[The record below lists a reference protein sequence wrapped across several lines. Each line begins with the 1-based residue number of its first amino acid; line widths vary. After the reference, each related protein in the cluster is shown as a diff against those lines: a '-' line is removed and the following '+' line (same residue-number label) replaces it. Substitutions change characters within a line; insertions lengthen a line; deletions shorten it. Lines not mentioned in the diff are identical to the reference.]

1 MGVSSNLSIKYMLK
15 IVLIVGV
22 LLFNLV
28 GVQAHE
34 KEMDS
39 LDNLVKKFEA
49 NPADPQTT
57 IQLLREL
64 KNQGKPNR
72 DVVNRYFQ
80 TQKEADYLKDYNWSI
95 IRDYVDDVNAPQIK
109 YLFNNQSKFMQNFSK
124 DDVFQKLDNVFVG
137 HLEQYY
143 NSNKIEYNKY
153 LDFLK
158 SSGYEHYDVVAD
170 YFYIKQLRAERKS
183 EDYFY
188 KARKLFRYFPENRKM
203 IKEITD
209 GALEIM
215 NDVSRLKVIQL
226 WAGKTVESKKD
237 FDALYNYAL
246 ISNKCGFEDVA
257 KRYAKI
263 ATSLAEES
271 SKQTM
276 MEKAK
281 IGRASCRERV

>member
-1 MGVSSNLSIKYMLK
+1 MLK

-143 NSNKIEYNKY
+143 NTNKIEYNKY

-271 SKQTM
+271 SNQTM

-281 IGRASCRERV
+281 KLLQLVN

>member
-1 MGVSSNLSIKYMLK
+1 MLK
-15 IVLIVGV
+15 IVVILGV

-271 SKQTM
+271 SNQTM

-281 IGRASCRERV
+281 KLLQLVN

>member
-1 MGVSSNLSIKYMLK
+1 MLK

-49 NPADPQTT
+49 NPADPKTT

-80 TQKEADYLKDYNWSI
+80 TQKEVDYLKYYNWSI

-271 SKQTM
+271 SNQTM

-281 IGRASCRERV
+281 KLLQLVN

>member
-1 MGVSSNLSIKYMLK
+1 MLK

-226 WAGKTVESKKD
+226 WAGKTVESKMD

-271 SKQTM
+271 SNQTM

-281 IGRASCRERV
+281 KLLQLVN

>member
-1 MGVSSNLSIKYMLK
+1 MLK

-34 KEMDS
+34 KEMGT

-80 TQKEADYLKDYNWSI
+80 TQKEAGYLKDYNWSI

-109 YLFNNQSKFMQNFSK
+109 YLFKNQSKFMQNFSK

-271 SKQTM
+271 SNQTM
-276 MEKAK
+276 MERAK
-281 IGRASCRERV
+281 KLLQLVN

>member
-1 MGVSSNLSIKYMLK
+1 MLK

-124 DDVFQKLDNVFVG
+124 YDVFQKLDNVFVG

-271 SKQTM
+271 SNQTM

-281 IGRASCRERV
+281 KLLQLVN

>member
-1 MGVSSNLSIKYMLK
+1 MLK

-226 WAGKTVESKKD
+226 WAGKTVASKKD
-237 FDALYNYAL
+237 FDALYNYAS

-271 SKQTM
+271 SNQTM

-281 IGRASCRERV
+281 KLLQLVN

>member
-1 MGVSSNLSIKYMLK
+1 MLK

-237 FDALYNYAL
+237 FEALYNYAL

-271 SKQTM
+271 SNQTM

-281 IGRASCRERV
+281 KLLQLVN

>member
-1 MGVSSNLSIKYMLK
+1 MLK

-72 DVVNRYFQ
+72 DVVSRYFQ
-80 TQKEADYLKDYNWSI
+80 TQKETDYLKDYNWSI

-109 YLFNNQSKFMQNFSK
+109 YLFNNQSKFMQNYSK

-143 NSNKIEYNKY
+143 ANNKMEYNKY

-237 FDALYNYAL
+237 FDAVYNYVL
-246 ISNKCGFEDVA
+246 ISNKCGFGDVA

-263 ATSLAEES
+263 ATTLAEQS
-271 SKQTM
+271 SNQTM

-281 IGRASCRERV
+281 KLLQMVN

>member
-1 MGVSSNLSIKYMLK
+1 MLK

-80 TQKEADYLKDYNWSI
+80 TQKEVDYLKDYNWSI

-109 YLFNNQSKFMQNFSK
+109 YLFNNQSKFMHHFSK

-271 SKQTM
+271 SNQTM

-281 IGRASCRERV
+281 KLLQLVN

>member
-1 MGVSSNLSIKYMLK
+1 MLK

-34 KEMDS
+34 KEMGT

-109 YLFNNQSKFMQNFSK
+109 YLFKNQSKFMQNFSK

-271 SKQTM
+271 SNQTM
-276 MEKAK
+276 MERAK
-281 IGRASCRERV
+281 KLLQLLN

>member
-1 MGVSSNLSIKYMLK
+1 MLK

-34 KEMDS
+34 KEMGT

-109 YLFNNQSKFMQNFSK
+109 YLFKNQSKFMQNFSK

-215 NDVSRLKVIQL
+215 NDVLRLKVIQL

-271 SKQTM
+271 SNQTM
-276 MEKAK
+276 MERAK
-281 IGRASCRERV
+281 KLLQLVN

>member
-1 MGVSSNLSIKYMLK
+1 MLK

-80 TQKEADYLKDYNWSI
+80 TQKEVDYLKDYNWSI

-170 YFYIKQLRAERKS
+170 CFYIKQLRAERKS

-271 SKQTM
+271 SNQTM

-281 IGRASCRERV
+281 KLLQLVN

>member
-1 MGVSSNLSIKYMLK
+1 MLK

-80 TQKEADYLKDYNWSI
+80 TQKEVDYLKDYNWSI

-109 YLFNNQSKFMQNFSK
+109 YLFKNQSKFMQNFSK

-271 SKQTM
+271 SNQTM
-276 MEKAK
+276 MERAK
-281 IGRASCRERV
+281 KLLQLVN

>member
-1 MGVSSNLSIKYMLK
+1 MLK

-49 NPADPQTT
+49 NPADPKTT

-80 TQKEADYLKDYNWSI
+80 TQKEVDYLKDYNWSI

-215 NDVSRLKVIQL
+215 NDVSRLRVIQL

-271 SKQTM
+271 SNQTM

-281 IGRASCRERV
+281 KLLQLVN

>member
-1 MGVSSNLSIKYMLK
+1 MLK

-226 WAGKTVESKKD
+226 WAGKIVESKKD

-271 SKQTM
+271 SNQTM

-281 IGRASCRERV
+281 KLLQLVN

>member
-1 MGVSSNLSIKYMLK
+1 MLK

-49 NPADPQTT
+49 NPADPKTT

-80 TQKEADYLKDYNWSI
+80 TQKEVDYLKDYNWSI

-143 NSNKIEYNKY
+143 NSNKIEYDKY

-271 SKQTM
+271 SNQTM

-281 IGRASCRERV
+281 KLLQLVN

>member
-1 MGVSSNLSIKYMLK
+1 MLK

-34 KEMDS
+34 KEMDFIG
-39 LDNLVKKFEA
+39 NLVKKFEA

-271 SKQTM
+271 SNQTM

-281 IGRASCRERV
+281 KLLQLVN

>member
-1 MGVSSNLSIKYMLK
+1 MLK

-34 KEMDS
+34 KEMGT

-95 IRDYVDDVNAPQIK
+95 IRDYVDDMNAPQIK
-109 YLFNNQSKFMQNFSK
+109 YLFKNQSKFMQNFSK

-271 SKQTM
+271 SNQTM
-276 MEKAK
+276 MERAK
-281 IGRASCRERV
+281 KLLQLVN

>member
-1 MGVSSNLSIKYMLK
+1 MLK

-271 SKQTM
+271 SDQTM

-281 IGRASCRERV
+281 KLLQLVN

>member
-1 MGVSSNLSIKYMLK
+1 MLK

-109 YLFNNQSKFMQNFSK
+109 YLFNNQSTFMQNFSK

-271 SKQTM
+271 SNQTM

-281 IGRASCRERV
+281 KLLQLVN

>member
-1 MGVSSNLSIKYMLK
+1 MLK

-34 KEMDS
+34 KEMGT

-109 YLFNNQSKFMQNFSK
+109 YLFKNQSKFMQNFSK

-203 IKEITD
+203 IKEIID

-271 SKQTM
+271 SNQTM
-276 MEKAK
+276 MERAK
-281 IGRASCRERV
+281 KLLQLVN

>member
-1 MGVSSNLSIKYMLK
+1 MLK

-109 YLFNNQSKFMQNFSK
+109 YLFNNQSKFIQNFSK

-158 SSGYEHYDVVAD
+158 NSGYEHYDVVAD

-271 SKQTM
+271 SNQTM

-281 IGRASCRERV
+281 KLLQLVN

>member
-1 MGVSSNLSIKYMLK
+1 MLK

-271 SKQTM
+271 SNQTM
-276 MEKAK
+276 MERAK
-281 IGRASCRERV
+281 KLLQLVN

>member
-1 MGVSSNLSIKYMLK
+1 MLK

-22 LLFNLV
+22 LLFTLV

-271 SKQTM
+271 SNQTM

-281 IGRASCRERV
+281 KLLQLVN

>member
-1 MGVSSNLSIKYMLK
+1 MLK

-34 KEMDS
+34 KEMGT
-39 LDNLVKKFEA
+39 LDNLVQKFEA
-49 NPADPQTT
+49 NPADPKTT

-80 TQKEADYLKDYNWSI
+80 TQKEVDYLKDYNWSI

-271 SKQTM
+271 SNQTM
-276 MEKAK
+276 MERAK
-281 IGRASCRERV
+281 KLLQLVN

>member
-1 MGVSSNLSIKYMLK
+1 MLK

-72 DVVNRYFQ
+72 DVVTGIFRLRR
-80 TQKEADYLKDYNWSI
+80 KADYLKDYNWSI

-271 SKQTM
+271 SNQTM

-281 IGRASCRERV
+281 KLLQLVN

>member
-1 MGVSSNLSIKYMLK
+1 MLK

-143 NSNKIEYNKY
+143 NSNKIESNKY

-271 SKQTM
+271 SNQTM

-281 IGRASCRERV
+281 KLLQLVN

>member
-1 MGVSSNLSIKYMLK
+1 MLK

-34 KEMDS
+34 KEMDT

-49 NPADPQTT
+49 NPADPKTT

-80 TQKEADYLKDYNWSI
+80 TQKEVDYLKDYNWSI

-271 SKQTM
+271 SNQTM

-281 IGRASCRERV
+281 KLLQLVN

>member
-1 MGVSSNLSIKYMLK
+1 MLK

-49 NPADPQTT
+49 NPADPKTT

-80 TQKEADYLKDYNWSI
+80 TQKEVDYLKDYNWSI

-158 SSGYEHYDVVAD
+158 SSGYEHYDVVAE

-271 SKQTM
+271 SNQTM

-281 IGRASCRERV
+281 KLLQLVN

>member
-1 MGVSSNLSIKYMLK
+1 MLK

-28 GVQAHE
+28 GMQAHE

-49 NPADPQTT
+49 NPADPKTT

-80 TQKEADYLKDYNWSI
+80 TQKEVDYLKDYNWSI

-271 SKQTM
+271 SNQTM

-281 IGRASCRERV
+281 KLLQLVN

>member
-1 MGVSSNLSIKYMLK
+1 MLK

-80 TQKEADYLKDYNWSI
+80 TQKEADYLKNYNWSI

-271 SKQTM
+271 SNQTM

-281 IGRASCRERV
+281 KLLQLVN

>member
-1 MGVSSNLSIKYMLK
+1 MLK

-226 WAGKTVESKKD
+226 WAGKTDESKKD

-271 SKQTM
+271 SNQTM

-281 IGRASCRERV
+281 KLLQLVN

>member
-1 MGVSSNLSIKYMLK
+1 MLK

-72 DVVNRYFQ
+72 DVVSRYFQ
-80 TQKEADYLKDYNWSI
+80 TQKETDYLKDYNWSI

-271 SKQTM
+271 SNQTM

-281 IGRASCRERV
+281 KLLQLVN

>member
-1 MGVSSNLSIKYMLK
+1 MLK

-109 YLFNNQSKFMQNFSK
+109 YLFNNQSKFMQNISK

-271 SKQTM
+271 SNQTM

-281 IGRASCRERV
+281 KLLQLVN

>member
-1 MGVSSNLSIKYMLK
+1 MLK

-34 KEMDS
+34 KEMGT

-109 YLFNNQSKFMQNFSK
+109 YLFKNQSKFMQNFSK

-276 MEKAK
+276 MERAK
-281 IGRASCRERV
+281 KLLQLVN

>member
-1 MGVSSNLSIKYMLK
+1 MLK

-34 KEMDS
+34 KEMGT

-80 TQKEADYLKDYNWSI
+80 TQKEVDYLKDYNWSI
-95 IRDYVDDVNAPQIK
+95 IRDYLDDVNAPQIK

-271 SKQTM
+271 SNQTM

-281 IGRASCRERV
+281 KLLQLVN

>member
-1 MGVSSNLSIKYMLK
+1 MLK

-34 KEMDS
+34 KDMGT

-109 YLFNNQSKFMQNFSK
+109 YLFKNQSKFMQNFSK

-271 SKQTM
+271 SNQTM
-276 MEKAK
+276 MERAK
-281 IGRASCRERV
+281 KLLQLVN

>member
-1 MGVSSNLSIKYMLK
+1 MLK

-109 YLFNNQSKFMQNFSK
+109 YLFNNQSKFMQNFLK

-271 SKQTM
+271 SNQTM

-281 IGRASCRERV
+281 KLLQLVN

>member
-1 MGVSSNLSIKYMLK
+1 MLK

-237 FDALYNYAL
+237 FDALYNYVL
-246 ISNKCGFEDVA
+246 ISNKCGFGDVA
-257 KRYAKI
+257 KKYAQI
-263 ATSLAEES
+263 ATSVAEQS
-271 SKQTM
+271 SNQM
-276 MEKAK
+276 LLEKAK
-281 IGRASCRERV
+281 KLNQLIN